1 MRSGRAADDGFSGFF
16 RAVVTQDADALRA
29 FFAPDAQIC
38 WHCSNERFTLE
49 EYIRAN
55 CEYPGKWNG
64 ELERVEHAG
73 DTDGASLHVVS
84 FLREQG
90 GRIVSLDEYYGDDG
104 PAPAWRQEMKLGKK
118 DQRRIALT
126 RRRRFRRPQSKRR
139 LTLFSVGGNPPART
153 SVSRLIFFLGL

>member
-1 MRSGRAADDGFSGFF
+1 MTDFQAFF
-16 RAVVTQDADALRA
+16 RAVVTQDADVLRA

-64 ELERVEHAG
+64 ELERVEQAG
-73 DTDGASLHVVS
+73 DTTVLAGRIFDTDGASLHVVS

-90 GRIVSLDEYYGDDG
+90 GKIVSLDEYYGDDG
-104 PAPAWRQEMKLGKK
+104 PAPAWRQEMKLGTK
-118 DQRRIALT
+118 INGAL
-126 RRRRFRRPQSKRR
+126 P
-139 LTLFSVGGNPPART
+139 
-153 SVSRLIFFLGL
+153 

>member
-1 MRSGRAADDGFSGFF
+1 MTDFQAFF

-64 ELERVEHAG
+64 ELERVEQAG
-73 DTDGASLHVVS
+73 DTTVLAGRIFDTDGASLHVVS

-90 GRIVSLDEYYGDDG
+90 GKIVSLDEYYGDDG
-104 PAPAWRQEMKLGKK
+104 PAPAWRQEMKLGTK
-118 DQRRIALT
+118 INGAL
-126 RRRRFRRPQSKRR
+126 P
-139 LTLFSVGGNPPART
+139 
-153 SVSRLIFFLGL
+153 

>member
-1 MRSGRAADDGFSGFF
+1 MTDFQAFF

-64 ELERVEHAG
+64 ELERVEQTG
-73 DTDGASLHVVS
+73 GTTVLVGRIFDTDGASLHVVS

-90 GRIVSLDEYYGDDG
+90 GKIVSLDEYYGDDG
-104 PAPAWRQEMKLGKK
+104 PAPAWRQEMKLGTK
-118 DQRRIALT
+118 INGVL
-126 RRRRFRRPQSKRR
+126 P
-139 LTLFSVGGNPPART
+139 
-153 SVSRLIFFLGL
+153 

>member
-1 MRSGRAADDGFSGFF
+1 MTNFQAFF

-55 CEYPGKWNG
+55 CEYPGKWKG
-64 ELERVEHAG
+64 ELERIEQAG
-73 DTDGASLHVVS
+73 DTTVLVGRIFNTEGPALHVVS

-90 GRIVSLDEYYGDDG
+90 GKIVSLDEYYGDDG

-118 DQRRIALT
+118 IDGAL
-126 RRRRFRRPQSKRR
+126 P
-139 LTLFSVGGNPPART
+139 
-153 SVSRLIFFLGL
+153 